1 MRILDEYRFWKFR
14 RRWRALNVHNET
26 FPTCHFNETLV
37 SVGRKTYGPLWV
49 LTANREARL
58 TIGNFC
64 SIASNVAF
72 MLSSDHAAGNI
83 STFPFR
89 VKYGFSDCEALS
101 KGDIVVDDD
110 VWIGYGATILSGV
123 HIGQGAIVAA
133 GAVVTKDVPPYAVV
147 GGVPAKVIKYRFPP
161 EMIGELLKVDYSR
174 LDRSMIE
181 THTEDLYQ
189 PLTEVSQLAWMPKKD
204 RQADA

>member
-1 MRILDEYRFWKFR
+1 MRILDEYRFWRFR

-37 SVGRKTYGPLWV
+37 SVGRKTYGPLFV
-49 LTANREARL
+49 SAFNREARL

-64 SIASNVAF
+64 SIAPNVAF
-72 MLSSDHAAGNI
+72 VLSSDHAAGNI

-89 VKYGFSDCEALS
+89 VKYGFSDYEALS

-133 GAVVTKDVPPYAVV
+133 GAVVAKDVPPYAVV
-147 GGVPAKVIKYRFPP
+147 GGVPAKVIKYRFGP
-161 EMIGELLKVDYSR
+161 EIIGELLKVDYSQLSDDMVR
-174 LDRSMIE
+174 KHIDELYGLL
-181 THTEDLYQ
+181 ED
-189 PLTEVSQLAWMPKKD
+189 PEQLAWMPKKESL
-204 RQADA
+204 Q

>member
-1 MRILDEYRFWKFR
+1 MRVLDEYNAWKFR
-14 RRWRALNVHNET
+14 RKWHALNTHNGT
-26 FPTCHFNETLV
+26 YAACVFDETLV
-37 SVGRKTYGPLWV
+37 SVGRKTYGPLFV
-49 LTANREARL
+49 SAFNRDARL

-64 SIASNVAF
+64 SIAPNVAF

-133 GAVVTKDVPPYAVV
+133 GAVVTKDVPPYAIV

-161 EMIGELLKVDYSR
+161 EMIGELLKVDYSQLSDDMVR
-174 LDRSMIE
+174 EHIDE
-181 THTEDLYQ
+181 LYQ
-189 PLTEVSQLAWMPKKD
+189 PLETPEQLAWMPK
-204 RQADA
+204 R